1 MKMLIRIAFLLLMI
15 GTVSSAV
22 AQLAWTAEQKA
33 VWKTETTIME
43 LWKAGDLKEE
53 MTYYD
58 SSYHYWDANSP
69 APVNKE
75 GIEKKFK
82 YLNTLQEKLE
92 YYNAVPIVIWV
103 EGNFAY
109 ANYYFEQTVLAKDGK
124 KTTTNNRWLDVLIKR
139 NGKWLLLAEYGS
151 AYTPL

>member
-1 MKMLIRIAFLLLMI
+1 
-15 GTVSSAV
+15 
-22 AQLAWTAEQKA
+22 
-33 VWKTETTIME
+33 
-43 LWKAGDLKEE
+43 
-53 MTYYD
+53 
-58 SSYHYWDANSP
+58 
-69 APVNKE
+69 
-75 GIEKKFK
+75 
-82 YLNTLQEKLE
+82 
-92 YYNAVPIVIWV
+92 VIWV